1 MLSLTSSALYAQ
13 VLSYNVN
20 QSNHRALELFRSYHL
35 RLGCR
40 SRAILG
46 QGVPARNLIG
56 MLELLDPHDFVSLV
70 IGLWIIYQTLE

>member
-20 QSNHRALELFRSYHL
+20 QSNHRALELFESYHL

-46 QGVPARNLIG
+46 Q
-56 MLELLDPHDFVSLV
+56 ECLLAISSECSSSSIPMTE
-70 IGLWIIYQTLE
+70 TLSP